1 MLSCGAARFACS
13 LPGGCCATPC
23 RLATPRGAPAK
34 PERKGKDLSS
44 ALRAGEEA
52 HTRNGGGFNA
62 CRALDGGGAQ
72 ASGHASRRDLRLIL
86 SRFAPSG
93 NARLGP
99 SGFPSVMP
107 TCTAPKPRR
116 RPFGGAPVPHFRESP
131 RRPGG
136 CGWKA
141 KPEQRRGRREGGS
154 CAGRPGTE
162 GEFFGGCDDDTG
174 RCNQRAP
181 EPHQGGG

>member
-23 RLATPRGAPAK
+23 RLATPMGAPAK
-34 PERKGKDLSS
+34 PERKGKDLPS
-44 ALRAGEEA
+44 ALRAREEA

-62 CRALDGGGAQ
+62 CQALDGGGAQ
-72 ASGHASRRDLRLIL
+72 ASGHASRRGLRLIL
-86 SRFAPSG
+86 SRYASRYAPSG

-99 SGFPSVMP
+99 PGFPSVMP

-136 CGWKA
+136 AVGK
-141 KPEQRRGRREGGS
+141 QNRSSGEGG
-154 CAGRPGTE
+154 GRAAAT
-162 GEFFGGCDDDTG
+162 
-174 RCNQRAP
+174 QAAQ
-181 EPHQGGG
+181 EPIAMIWRL